1 MDPLWILVAFILG
14 FAVYRVGLPP
24 LVGYLIAGF
33 VLQAFGIEGG
43 ETLDRIADLGIMLLL
58 FTIGLKLK
66 IRSLLRPEIWA
77 GASIHML
84 ITVIFFSVG
93 IFAVSL
99 TGVSAFSALD
109 FKLSLLLAF
118 ALSFSSTVF
127 AVKVL
132 EDKAEMSSLHG
143 RVSIGVLIISE
154 SI

>member
-14 FAVYRVGLPP
+14 FAAYRVGLPP

-43 ETLDRIADLGIMLLL
+43 ETLDRIADLGVMLLL

-77 GASIHML
+77 GASIHM
-84 ITVIFFSVG
+84 IVTIIIFGSAMFVLSVLG
-93 IFAVSL
+93 LSGFNS
-99 TGVSAFSALD
+99 LD
-109 FKLSLLLAF
+109 FKVCLLLAF
-118 ALSFSSTVF
+118 AMSFSSTVF

-143 RVSIGVLIISE
+143 RVSIGVLVMQ
-154 SI
+154 